1 MKGFKSSK
9 NRRFKLY
16 KNELD
21 KAWFTR
27 DAALTDWKDL
37 AKRTISDKI
46 LKVRAYKMAINT
58 KYDKYKRGLASR
70 VYECFDRK
78 KTGLRAN
85 LNEVL
90 AQALHKLVIKRRSK
104 KVSR

>member
-9 NRRFKLY
+9 NRRFKLH

-58 KYDKYKRGLASR
+58 KYDKYKRGLASM

-85 LNEVL
+85 LNE
-90 AQALHKLVIKRRSK
+90 ALHKLVIKRRSK